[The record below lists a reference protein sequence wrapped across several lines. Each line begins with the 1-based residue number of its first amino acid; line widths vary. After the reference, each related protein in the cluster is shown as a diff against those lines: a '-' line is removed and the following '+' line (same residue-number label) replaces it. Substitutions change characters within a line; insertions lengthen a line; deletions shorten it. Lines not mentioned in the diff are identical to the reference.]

1 MGILTVAQV
10 LEGNLMQLP
19 LLDHKCVSPLKPLDT
34 RINRRVLVAALNTIY
49 AHQSVGKVVR
59 I

>member
-34 RINRRVLVAALNTIY
+34 RRVLVAALNTIY